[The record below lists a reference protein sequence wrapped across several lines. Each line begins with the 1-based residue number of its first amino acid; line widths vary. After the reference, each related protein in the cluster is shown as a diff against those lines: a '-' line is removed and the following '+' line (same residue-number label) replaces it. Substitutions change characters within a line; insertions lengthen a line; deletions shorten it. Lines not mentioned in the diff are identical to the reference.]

1 MAAMPV
7 VPAVQIALLLTALAI
22 ALPLLRATRDA
33 RRTRRRLER
42 ARSASGEV
50 VAVEDVGGSPVPTV
64 RYHVGD
70 ERHETRPRTPRPAA
84 RYLVGQPVDVRYD
97 PQEPAWMTVEA
108 VQGDARVP
116 RPPRAVATAAVMT
129 ALVGAALVLQMLR

>member
-1 MAAMPV
+1 MPV
-7 VPAVQIALLLTALAI
+7 DQVVLVVQVVLVLAAVAV
-22 ALPLLRATRDA
+22 ALPLARAAGDA
-33 RRTRRRLER
+33 RGARRRLAR
-42 ARSASGEV
+42 ARTASGEV
-50 VAVEDVGGSPVPTV
+50 VAVEDVGGRVVPTV

-70 ERHETRPRTPRPAA
+70 ERHETRPRTPRPAS

-116 RPPRAVATAAVMT
+116 RPPRAVATGLVIA
-129 ALVGAALVLQMLR
+129 ALVGVALVLQALR